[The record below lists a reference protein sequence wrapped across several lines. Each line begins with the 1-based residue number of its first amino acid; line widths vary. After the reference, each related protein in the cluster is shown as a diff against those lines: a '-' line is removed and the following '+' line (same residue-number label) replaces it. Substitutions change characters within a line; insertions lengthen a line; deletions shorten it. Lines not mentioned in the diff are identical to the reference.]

1 MTGVQTCALPI
12 FDLPIEFLGGQNAR
26 VGWRTAAKRI
36 TAVAVHKQDAF
47 ADEVIN
53 TELDK
58 VLDRG
63 KDITT
68 ALADAHRLLQ
78 QRALR

>member
-1 MTGVQTCALPI
+1 
-12 FDLPIEFLGGQNAR
+12 
-26 VGWRTAAKRI
+26 
-36 TAVAVHKQDAF
+36 VHKQDAF

-63 KDITT
+63 KDIPT
-68 ALADAHRLLQ
+68 ALADAQRLLQ
-78 QRALR
+78 QRAHR